1 MFMNWRNKLVLSLYV
16 LPNFDLMQT
25 HLVFS
30 AGLFSKHVN
39 EVEIQRLFRRLS
51 QLISRPAIR
60 NTLDHTTARSSGH
73 HLIREEV
80 EVQANR
86 LEYVLEQL
94 DQLQTQHV
102 LTTVIAH
109 FEDAALHVGLRLFLM
124 ISLTNKCNTGELIK
138 SITGRTQNFIKI
150 NWIMILLYF
159 HEI

>member
-1 MFMNWRNKLVLSLYV
+1 MQIVAPKILLDISSCFNVYEI

-25 HLVFS
+25 HLVLS
-30 AGLFSKHVN
+30 TGLFPKHVN

-60 NTLDHTTARSSGH
+60 NTLDNTTARSSGH

-80 EVQANR
+80 EVQTNR

-109 FEDAALHVGLRLFLM
+109 FEDAALHVSLRLFLM
-124 ISLTNKCNTGELIK
+124 ISLTNKCNTG
-138 SITGRTQNFIKI
+138 
-150 NWIMILLYF
+150 
-159 HEI
+159 